1 MILGRTSSEW
11 ISRGEQI
18 MKGGFGVCVF
28 EGSGEG
34 VSGSRV
40 GVRVGFKVG
49 VTVAVLVNLLIAR
62 I

>member
-18 MKGGFGVCVF
+18 LKGGFGVCVF

-34 VSGSRV
+34 VSGSGV
-40 GVRVGFKVG
+40 GVCVGFKIG

>member
-1 MILGRTSSEW
+1 MILGRTSSGW
-11 ISRGEQI
+11 ISRGEHI
-18 MKGGFGVCVF
+18 LKSGFGVAVF

-40 GVRVGFKVG
+40 GVRVGG
-49 VTVAVLVNLLIAR
+49 EVAVAVFVDLFIAR